1 LRVLI
6 VTRRYVDQGVV
17 MSLRIRSYRK
27 RDEKEWIKCHVLVDL
42 EATAGQLLKEKPKY
56 DGKSVE
62 LVATVADRLVGF
74 LDIEME
80 EPGRQIC
87 LNKAEGNGMLWD
99 IGVLKECRG
108 RGIGLKLLRE
118 GIRRARKH
126 GLRRLEAWTVEK
138 DAKGFYEKFGF
149 KRFYDYHHV
158 ELEKREKLKAFD
170 RDGMHV
176 ISLYAHVM
184 PEVGIKEVSRK
195 YEPKRV
201 HACSGFE
208 IYL

>member
-1 LRVLI
+1 MSVLI
-6 VTRRYVDQGVV
+6 VTRCYVDQGVV
-17 MSLRIRSYRK
+17 MGLRIRSYRK
-27 RDEKEWIKCHVLVDL
+27 QDEKEWIKCHVLVDL

-118 GIRRARKH
+118 GIRRARKL

-158 ELEKREKLKAFD
+158 ELEKRMKLKAFD

-184 PEVGIKEVSRK
+184 PEADIKEVVRK
-195 YEPKRV
+195 YEPKQV

-208 IYL
+208 IHL

>member
-1 LRVLI
+1 
-6 VTRRYVDQGVV
+6 

-27 RDEKEWIKCHVLVDL
+27 SDEKEWVKCHARVDL

-56 DGKSVE
+56 DGESVE
-62 LVATVADRLVGF
+62 LVAIVADRLVGF
-74 LDIEME
+74 LDVEME
-80 EPGRQIC
+80 NPGRQIC

-99 IGVLKECRG
+99 IGVLKEYRH

-118 GIRRARKH
+118 GIKRAKKH

-138 DAKGFYEKFGF
+138 DAKDFYEEFGF

-158 ELEKREKLKAFD
+158 QCEKREKLKAFD

-184 PEVGIKEVSRK
+184 PETDVKEVIGK
-195 YEPKRV
+195 YEPKQV
-201 HACSGFE
+201 HVCSGFE
-208 IYL
+208 IYVS